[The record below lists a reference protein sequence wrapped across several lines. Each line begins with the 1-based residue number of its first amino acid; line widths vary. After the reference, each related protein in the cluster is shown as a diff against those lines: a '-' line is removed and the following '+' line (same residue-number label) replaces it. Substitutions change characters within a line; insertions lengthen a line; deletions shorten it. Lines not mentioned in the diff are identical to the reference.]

1 MINFEA
7 LIDFVKSQKEELE
20 KDGWFKTYTTCK
32 NCGTKFI
39 FKNNNLQTK
48 KVCTCQSNDWQITNV
63 VEV

>member
-7 LIDFVKSQKEELE
+7 LVDFVKSQKEELK

-39 FKNNNLQTK
+39 FKNNDIKTK
-48 KVCTCQSNDWQITNV
+48 RVCICQSNDWIIDRLI
-63 VEV
+63 EC